1 MLKHS
6 LTWLTLDKSK
16 VFGILWVYIDIVR
29 IKCSWLYTPVDL
41 GLYTICLGLYTVPGF
56 IYIEQGGIWR
66 WSGYFACGRG
76 YMALVWILP
85 GVDMRLIYF
94 LCSPGKRGDTSLTH
108 YKLILKR

>member
-56 IYIEQGGIWR
+56 IYIEQGVYGVGLDILHAGGGIWR
-66 WSGYFACGRG
+66 WSGYC
-76 YMALVWILP
+76 LEW
-85 GVDMRLIYF
+85 
-94 LCSPGKRGDTSLTH
+94 T
-108 YKLILKR
+108 

>member
-56 IYIEQGGIWR
+56 IYIEQGVYGVGLDIA
-66 WSGYFACGRG
+66 WSGHEIN
-76 YMALVWILP
+76 ILL
-85 GVDMRLIYF
+85 MF
-94 LCSPGKRGDTSLTH
+94 SGKERRYEFDTL
-108 YKLILKR
+108 